1 MFASFVSIPVFPGRI
16 TNVGKVMYIKPF
28 MSFTLG
34 IATMKTVN
42 LGMVDPFF
50 AFTHMIR
57 FP

>member
-1 MFASFVSIPVFPGRI
+1 MFASFVSSPVFLGRT
-16 TNVGKVMYIKPF
+16 TNVGKGMYTKPF

-50 AFTHMIR
+50 AFTHMMH